1 MMNSQFSVEE
11 KFFKI
16 TDVTHYIEEKLKI
29 MLYSEKR
36 SLKSSLNNN
45 RIRRI
50 VCLDVESIAKW
61 TTKSEPSDY
70 VYQLSNQTNCFVAC
84 RWTWQ
89 REIKFAPVNRESEN
103 ANIKRTVFWRIAKRE
118 EYTRHGSTVCTF
130 GCYFEYLL
138 PRSSFSSL
146 PPLFF
151 SQIQIRIFVFDVEL
165 EFKFKFECEI
175 KI

>member
-36 SLKSSLNNN
+36 FLKSSLNNN

-70 VYQLSNQTNCFVAC
+70 VYQLSNQTNCFAAC

-89 REIKFAPVNRESEN
+89 REIKFAPVNLQREREYQTHRVL
-103 ANIKRTVFWRIAKRE
+103 ANSKTRRIHASWQHRVHV
-118 EYTRHGSTVCTF
+118 R
-130 GCYFEYLL
+130 LL
-138 PRSSFSSL
+138 FRISSPSFLIFLSSSPFL
-146 PPLFF
+146 LSNSNSNFC
-151 SQIQIRIFVFDVEL
+151 IRCWAWI
-165 EFKFKFECEI
+165 
-175 KI
+175 